1 VTPHAILKLS
11 PSDALALRQ
20 RALGGDLSAMKDYVL
35 YGLWRKIQT
44 DRFTPKRKRPKA
56 FRTLL
61 KVFDVQVSV
70 HG

>member
-1 VTPHAILKLS
+1 MAI
-11 PSDALALRQ
+11 RQ

-44 DRFTPKRKRPKA
+44 DRFIPVKKRSKA
-56 FRTLL
+56 FRVLL

>member
-1 VTPHAILKLS
+1 MTPHAILKLT
-11 PSDALALRQ
+11 PSDALAVRQ
-20 RALGGDLSAMKDYVL
+20 KAMGGDLSAMKDYVL
-35 YGLWRKIQT
+35 YGLWRKIQS
-44 DRFTPKRKRPKA
+44 DRFIPAKKRPKA

>member
-1 VTPHAILKLS
+1 MTPHAILKLN
-11 PSDALALRQ
+11 PSDALALRD

-44 DRFTPKRKRPKA
+44 DRFIPMKKRPKA
-56 FRTLL
+56 FRTVL
-61 KVFDVQVSV
+61 KLFDVQVSV

>member
-1 VTPHAILKLS
+1 MTPHALLKLT

-20 RALGGDLSAMKDYVL
+20 RALAGDLSAMKDYVL

-44 DRFTPKRKRPKA
+44 DRFIPAKKRPKA

-61 KVFDVQVSV
+61 KVFDVQVNTC
-70 HG
+70 G